1 MTRHPKRPL
10 PRFHGFYF
18 GVTIGVLLGGIAA
31 VLSPLMAVELGA
43 NAFFITY
50 LVFAFLQ
57 VPRLTPAHLRA
68 HADETDAPV
77 LGLFLVTLA
86 VVVACAVSL
95 FLLINAKGPADA
107 LRLALAVLSVV
118 LSWFTT
124 HTMAAFHYAYEYYDV
139 PEAGTDADGDGVV
152 GGLEFPGKDEPDGTA
167 FVYFSYVLGMTAQT
181 ADVNLTSNAMRRL
194 VVVHSVFAFFFN
206 TVIVAATVNLVISLG
221 Q

>member
-1 MTRHPKRPL
+1 MTRGRKKPL
-10 PRFHGFYF
+10 PRFRGFYV
-18 GVTIGVLLGGIAA
+18 GVAAGVISGGVAA

-57 VPRLTPAHLRA
+57 VPRLTPRHLRT

-86 VVVACAVSL
+86 VLVACSASL
-95 FLLINAKGPADA
+95 FLLINAQGPADA

-118 LSWFTT
+118 LSWFTI
-124 HTMAAFHYAYEYYDV
+124 HTMAAFHYAYEYYEA
-139 PEAGTDADGDGVV
+139 PEASGAANGGGVV
-152 GGLEFPGKDEPDGTA
+152 GGLEFPGRDEPDGTA
-167 FVYFSYVLGMTAQT
+167 FVYFAYVLGMTAQT

-194 VVVHSVFAFFFN
+194 VTLHSVFAFFFN
-206 TVIVAATVNLVISLG
+206 TVIVAATVNLVVALG